1 MTKFESNIE
10 CSVLPLPGEI
20 DTGEEQEDLIMN
32 HEKLETPC
40 AESCPIERR
49 VVKTEK
55 LYDSSLVI
63 RR

>member
-1 MTKFESNIE
+1 MTKFKSNIE
-10 CSVLPLPGEI
+10 CSLSGEI

-40 AESCPIERR
+40 AETCPIERR